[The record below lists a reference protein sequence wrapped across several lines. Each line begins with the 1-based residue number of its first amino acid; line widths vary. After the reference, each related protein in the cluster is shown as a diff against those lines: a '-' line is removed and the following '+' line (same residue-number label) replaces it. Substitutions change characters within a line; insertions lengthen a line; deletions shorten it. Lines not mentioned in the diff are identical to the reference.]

1 MSFWDIVWFI
11 IISFAFVAYLMMLFS
26 IITDLFRDSATSGW
40 VKAIWLV
47 ALLFFPFLTALIY
60 VIARG
65 KGMAQR
71 TAASHADLQRQQD
84 DYIKQVAGSSTSP
97 ADQIAQAS
105 SLLDNGKIS
114 QAEFDALKA
123 KALAA

>member
-40 VKAIWLV
+40 LKAIWLV
-47 ALLFFPFLTALIY
+47 ALLIFPFLTALIY

-65 KGMAQR
+65 KGMAER
-71 TAASHADLQRQQD
+71 TATGRAAAQRQQE
-84 DYIKQVAGSSTSP
+84 DYIKQVAGSASP
-97 ADQIAQAS
+97 TDQIAEAS
-105 SLLDNGKIS
+105 ALLDKGKIS

>member
-47 ALLFFPFLTALIY
+47 ALLFFPFLTAVIY

-65 KGMAQR
+65 KGMAERQATGR
-71 TAASHADLQRQQD
+71 AAVQRQQE
-84 DYIKQVAGSSTSP
+84 DYINQVAGSASP
-97 ADQIAQAS
+97 TDQIAQAS

>member
-60 VIARG
+60 VIVRG
-65 KGMAQR
+65 RGMAERQATGR
-71 TAASHADLQRQQD
+71 AALQRQQE
-84 DYIKQVAGSSTSP
+84 DYIKQVAGSASP
-97 ADQIAQAS
+97 TDQIAQAS

>member
-65 KGMAQR
+65 RGMAERQATGR
-71 TAASHADLQRQQD
+71 AALQRQQE
-84 DYIKQVAGSSTSP
+84 DYIKQVAGSASP
-97 ADQIAQAS
+97 TDQIAQAS

>member
-26 IITDLFRDSATSGW
+26 IITDLFRDSETSGW

-47 ALLFFPFLTALIY
+47 ALLFFPFVTALIY

-65 KGMAQR
+65 RGMARR

-84 DYIKQVAGSSTSP
+84 DYIKQVAGAASP

-105 SLLDNGKIS
+105 SLLDTGKIS